1 MKVVRVEKR
10 STVSCGIKRAVV
22 GDRRARAQRR
32 ESALVE

>member
-10 STVSCGIKRAVV
+10 STVSCGIKRAV

-32 ESALVE
+32 RERVQ